1 MARRGGHRGRPG
13 GGEVVQASRPN
24 PARLTA
30 AVAAVVVEGA
40 LAAFPLLRSGSL
52 NGVVVATGALA
63 LVLMLFALVGFV
75 DLVPWSVALAA
86 VGFVV
91 VDAARSEPIVTAPV
105 YGAGLLLV
113 AELAY
118 ASRELARGR
127 EEHPS
132 RRVARLAVVTAVALL
147 AASLPALA
155 TGYSPPTGVA
165 ATLLALAAAA
175 LLLAPS
181 LLLLRARH

>member
-1 MARRGGHRGRPG
+1 M
-13 GGEVVQASRPN
+13 
-24 PARLTA
+24 
-30 AVAAVVVEGA
+30 A
-40 LAAFPLLRSGSL
+40 LA
-52 NGVVVATGALA
+52 
-63 LVLMLFALVGFV
+63 GFV

-91 VDAARSEPIVTAPV
+91 IDSARTEPILAAPV

-127 EEHPS
+127 EELPW
-132 RRVARLAVVTAVALL
+132 RRVARLVAVTAAAFA

-155 TGYSPPTGVA
+155 TGFSPPSGVA
-165 ATLLALAAAA
+165 VSLVALAAAA

-181 LLLLRARH
+181 ILLLRARD

>member
-1 MARRGGHRGRPG
+1 M
-13 GGEVVQASRPN
+13 
-24 PARLTA
+24 
-30 AVAAVVVEGA
+30 
-40 LAAFPLLRSGSL
+40 
-52 NGVVVATGALA
+52 
-63 LVLMLFALVGFV
+63 
-75 DLVPWSVALAA
+75 PWSVALAA
-86 VGFVV
+86 AGFVV
-91 VDAARSEPIVTAPV
+91 VDSARSEPILAAPV

-127 EEHPS
+127 EEHPW
-132 RRVARLAVVTAVALL
+132 RRVARLAVVTAVAFL